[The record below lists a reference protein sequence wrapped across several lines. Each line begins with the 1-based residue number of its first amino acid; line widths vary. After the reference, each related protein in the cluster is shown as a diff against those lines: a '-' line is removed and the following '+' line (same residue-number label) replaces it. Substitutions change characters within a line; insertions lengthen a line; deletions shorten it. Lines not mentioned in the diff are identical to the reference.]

1 MGRVEYLFSG
11 KSDVAVVSPNCP
23 HSNVSSDD
31 CGRFFCAAI
40 AALTL
45 RVLDP
50 YGHGR
55 LVLLEVNYSKD
66 HHSNFIYLIAVFLG
80 IVGVSRQG

>member
-1 MGRVEYLFSG
+1 MRW
-11 KSDVAVVSPNCP
+11 N
-23 HSNVSSDD
+23 
-31 CGRFFCAAI
+31 RFFCAAI

-45 RVLDP
+45 RLLDP

-66 HHSNFIYLIAVFLG
+66 HHSNFIYLIAILLG
-80 IVGVSRQG
+80 VIGVSCCASIWIIS

>member
-1 MGRVEYLFSG
+1 MRW
-11 KSDVAVVSPNCP
+11 N
-23 HSNVSSDD
+23 
-31 CGRFFCAAI
+31 RFFCAAI

-80 IVGVSRQG
+80 VIGVNCYVPNLIYKLTKSVRGSTAPCGHG